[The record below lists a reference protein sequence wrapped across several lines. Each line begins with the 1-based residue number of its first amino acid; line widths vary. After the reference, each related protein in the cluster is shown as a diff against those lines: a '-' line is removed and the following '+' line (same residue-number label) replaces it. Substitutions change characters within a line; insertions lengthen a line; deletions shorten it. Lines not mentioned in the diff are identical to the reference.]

1 MFEKAIEVIK
11 LIEKKGFKA
20 YIVGGYVRDIYL
32 SLNASDI
39 DIATSATPKDL
50 IKIFKKNVVIDEK
63 YGSTKLNYKNTYFDI
78 TTFRRD
84 IKYKDNRKPTEIEY
98 VDTIGEDLN
107 RRDFTINTMCMDRD
121 GNIIDVYDAKKDI
134 NNKIIKCVGN
144 ANEKMSE
151 DSLRILRAIR
161 FATILNFKLDKEL
174 EKAIKKN
181 LSSLKT
187 LSFHRKKEELNY
199 IFRSSNY
206 EYGLNLLSKY
216 KLDKYLEISNLKKL
230 KQTSD
235 VLGMWAQIKYSDN
248 YPFSRLERETISKIR
263 EMLIYK
269 KIDSYSLYKYG
280 ILISLT
286 VGEILGIDK
295 KKILKDY
302 EELSIHSEK
311 DIVFDNLDIAGIL
324 GLEPSY
330 KTREI
335 LLDIEYKILSKKLK
349 NNEKELKEY
358 IIRNYGG

>member
-98 VDTIGEDLN
+98 VDTIGEDLS

-181 LSSLKT
+181 LSSLKM

-248 YPFSRLERETISKIR
+248 YPFSRLEKETISKIR

-335 LLDIEYKILSKKLK
+335 LLDIEYKILSKKIK
-349 NNEKELKEY
+349 NNEKEIKEY